1 MIRRGL
7 AFFGHAPALWLFYR
21 ETIPPPLR
29 RPNAIAVMLTLA
41 AMAVA
46 YLLAPGGS
54 PGMATFVAWVVGHF
68 AWGAFL
74 AARLPDPP
82 ASAD

>member
-1 MIRRGL
+1 MLRRVV

-41 AMAVA
+41 AMAAA
-46 YLLAPGGS
+46 YEVAPGGS
-54 PGMATFVAWVVGHF
+54 PGLATFAAWVVGHL
-68 AWGAFL
+68 AWGAVL
-74 AARLPDPP
+74 ASRLPAPTTV
-82 ASAD
+82 

>member
-1 MIRRGL
+1 MLRRVI
-7 AFFGHAPALWLFYR
+7 AFFGHAPALWLLYR

-29 RPNAIAVMLTLA
+29 RPNAIAVALTLT

-46 YLLAPGGS
+46 FGLAPGGS
-54 PGMATFVAWVVGHF
+54 PGLATLISWVIGHF

-74 AARLPDPP
+74 AIRLPAPT
-82 ASAD
+82 S